1 MNEVYTGQEKA
12 FDSDGMVGVSQIIFD
27 VPLVTLEMSFGYIH
41 DI

>member
-1 MNEVYTGQEKA
+1 MNEVYTGQGKA

-27 VPLVTLEMSFGYIH
+27 VPLDILEMSSGYTH